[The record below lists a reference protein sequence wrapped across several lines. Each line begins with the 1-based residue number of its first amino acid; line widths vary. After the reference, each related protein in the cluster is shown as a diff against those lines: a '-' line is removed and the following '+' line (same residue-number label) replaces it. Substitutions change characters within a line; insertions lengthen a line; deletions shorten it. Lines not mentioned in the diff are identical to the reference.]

1 MRSVIRQSIKLP
13 ATGEQLYEMYLSAD
27 AHAAITGSPVI
38 IDELAGVPFKAFDG
52 MLSGRVLE
60 VIKPTLIVQ
69 SWRSVNF
76 QEDDPDSTLIL
87 QFTTVGDEGQ
97 IDMIHV
103 DVPQQDYDGVTNGWE
118 KFYWT
123 PWRAYLKAQSG

>member
-1 MRSVIRQSIKLP
+1 
-13 ATGEQLYEMYLSAD
+13 
-27 AHAAITGSPVI
+27 
-38 IDELAGVPFKAFDG
+38 
-52 MLSGRVLE
+52 
-60 VIKPTLIVQ
+60 VQ

-123 PWRAYLKAQSG
+123 PWRAYLKAQSD